1 MCLPKFDIYQGI
13 LASNCFKTHTN
24 SWCPSFFQKKVLSNV
39 RPQIALFFI
48 FTINIVNLIYLR
60 ILWILKI
67 WRLLQKIRKKLSES
81 FLLTQWNAIRNDN
94 TSSQKVLFFFYFFFR
109 CHVTVKNK
117 FVIILRKLKIYWA
130 YLIIQMT
137 NRLLDGKVTNI
148 LLFVLTL
155 FLSSCYFLTNKN

>member
-60 ILWILKI
+60 ILWMLKI
-67 WRLLQKIRKKLSES
+67 WRLLQKIRKKLGES
-81 FLLTQWNAIRNDN
+81 FLLTQWNTIRNDN
-94 TSSQKVLFFFYFFFR
+94 TSSQKVLFFLFFFSGATLPWKIKIFEKTQNLLNLP
-109 CHVTVKNK
+109 HYSNGQHDYFTA
-117 FVIILRKLKIYWA
+117 KLQISSF
-130 YLIIQMT
+130 
-137 NRLLDGKVTNI
+137 
-148 LLFVLTL
+148 LF
-155 FLSSCYFLTNKN
+155 

>member
-1 MCLPKFDIYQGI
+1 M
-13 LASNCFKTHTN
+13 
-24 SWCPSFFQKKVLSNV
+24 
-39 RPQIALFFI
+39 
-48 FTINIVNLIYLR
+48 R

-67 WRLLQKIRKKLSES
+67 WRLLQKLRKKKLSES

-109 CHVTVKNK
+109 CHFTVKNK

-155 FLSSCYFLTNKN
+155 FLSSCYFLTNKNYNNNSPYKSALKISFSSLSLSSVESKHSPV